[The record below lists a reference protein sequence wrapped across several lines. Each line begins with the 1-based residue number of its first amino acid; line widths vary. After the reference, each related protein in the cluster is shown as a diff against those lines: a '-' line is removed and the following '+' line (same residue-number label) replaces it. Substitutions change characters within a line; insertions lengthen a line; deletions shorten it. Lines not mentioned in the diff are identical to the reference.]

1 MLAILFKSFGFLAH
15 EDLIYLALESFN
27 FERA

>member
-1 MLAILFKSFGFLAH
+1 MLAVLFKSSGFLAN

-27 FERA
+27 FERT